1 MDFLNIEYLKSG
13 NFRQKEIYD
22 LLTKNNVLTTL
33 QDFEPILVGTF
44 PIGIDIDSSD
54 LDIIC
59 CFKNSADFTKF
70 LLFHFSKYSEFKLEE
85 KYINGNFSIIANFR
99 LGEYPVEIF
108 GQQIPTIQQMGYRH
122 MITEYKLLQKHGE
135 DFRQKII
142 HLKKQGLKTEP
153 AFAKALGI
161 SGNPYTALLNLE

>member
-13 NFRQKEIYD
+13 NFRQKKIYD
-22 LLTKNNVLTTL
+22 LLTENKIFTTL
-33 QDFEPILVGTF
+33 QDFDPILVGTF

-70 LLFHFSKYSEFKLEE
+70 LLFHFSKYTGFKLKE
-85 KYINGNFSIIANFR
+85 KYINGSFSIIANFR

-108 GQQIPTIQQMGYRH
+108 GQTIPSIQQMSYRH
-122 MITEYKLLQKHGE
+122 MIAEYKLLQKHGK
-135 DFRQKII
+135 DFRQEII
-142 HLKKQGLKTEP
+142 HLKNQGLKTEP

-161 SGNPYTALLNLE
+161 SENPYTALLNLE